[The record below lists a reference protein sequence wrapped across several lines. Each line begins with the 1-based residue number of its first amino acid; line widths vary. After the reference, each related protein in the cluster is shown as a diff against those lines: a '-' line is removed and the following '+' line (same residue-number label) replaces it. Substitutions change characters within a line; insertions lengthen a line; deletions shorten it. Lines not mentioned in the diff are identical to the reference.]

1 MQESR
6 RKKIIYVL
14 LVAAIIYGLAN
25 IPGGSD
31 KMQTEELIDTPT
43 PTAGV
48 PPASATQT
56 INIEYY
62 SSLPWGSD
70 PFYRVYSELENST
83 PRQQPVSRWTLN
95 GVIINDRA
103 TVAVINKT
111 IVRIGD
117 NVNGARVVDIQKDK
131 VTLEQDGSE
140 FAIHITRSEI

>member
-1 MQESR
+1 MLESR
-6 RKKIIYVL
+6 RKKVIYAL

-31 KMQTEELIDTPT
+31 KWQTEELIDTST
-43 PTAGV
+43 PTEGV
-48 PPASATQT
+48 PSSLVTQT

-70 PFYRVYSELENST
+70 PFYRVYSELENSP

-117 NVNGARVVDIQKDK
+117 NVNGARVIDIQKDK
-131 VTLEQDGSE
+131 VTLEQDGTE